1 MRNKC
6 FLGIGLI
13 FLLALGAPLSSQT
26 WIKLSPTPDPTYGS
40 PLTTSGHGAV
50 YNPATNRM
58 IIFGG
63 FHDFGGYSLTNDLW
77 VLTNADGTGGKAAWI
92 KLTPSGGP
100 SVRWCFGGAAYDQ
113 ANNRMIV
120 HGGFDRPGY
129 CDSALHDTWVL
140 TKSDGTGGSPAWTQ
154 ISTGGPALRNHTIAY
169 DPVNN
174 RLMVHGG
181 MPGGCGQNNDYTW
194 VMTNANGLGGTPV

>member
-1 MRNKC
+1 MRVKY

-13 FLLALGAPLSSQT
+13 FFLAVAAPLTSQT
-26 WIKLSPTPDPTYGS
+26 WIKLNPTPDPTYGN
-40 PLTTSGHGAV
+40 PPTTSGHGVV
-50 YNPATNRM
+50 YNPTTNRM
-58 IIFGG
+58 IVFGG
-63 FHDFGGYSLTNDLW
+63 FHDFGAYALTNDLW
-77 VLTNADGTGGKAAWI
+77 VLTNADGTGGKPAWI

-100 SVRWCFGGAAYDQ
+100 SVRWCFGGVAYDQ

-140 TKSDGTGGSPAWTQ
+140 TNADGTGGSPAWTQ
-154 ISTGGPALRNHTIAY
+154 ISTGGPPLRNHTIAY
-169 DPVNN
+169 DPANN

-181 MPGGCGQNNDYTW
+181 MPGGPART
-194 VMTNANGLGGTPV
+194 MITPG